1 MNGDASA
8 NLILEFWFGQDR
20 PYGARRSLWFSKQ
33 PGIDAEVGRRFSAHY
48 QRAVAGE
55 LDAWRDSAEGCLA
68 LVLLLDQFPRNMFR
82 GTPRAF
88 AADPLARKVAGHG
101 ICRGFDQAL
110 PPVQRMFFY
119 LPFEHSENL
128 PDQERAVALTAPF
141 KDISG
146 MADVHEYAL
155 RHRDVIARFG
165 RFPHRNAIL
174 GRACTPEEEEFL
186 KQPGSRF

>member
-1 MNGDASA
+1 MNRDVSA
-8 NLILEFWFGQDR
+8 NLILEFWFGQDQLH
-20 PYGARRSLWFSKQ
+20 GARRSFWFSKQ
-33 PGIDAEVGRRFSAHY
+33 PGIDAEVRQRFSADY
-48 QRAVAGE
+48 QWAMAGK
-55 LDAWRDSAEGCLA
+55 LNVWRDSVEGCLA

-82 GTPRAF
+82 GTPQAF
-88 AADPLARKVAGHG
+88 AADPLVRKVAGHG
-101 ICRGFDQAL
+101 ISRGFDQTL

-141 KDISG
+141 QDIPG
-146 MADVHEYAL
+146 MADVHQYAL

-174 GRACTPEEEEFL
+174 GRESTPEEMEFL
-186 KQPGSRF
+186 KRRGSSF

>member
-1 MNGDASA
+1 MNRDVSA
-8 NLILEFWFGQDR
+8 NLILEFWFGQDQ
-20 PYGARRSLWFSKQ
+20 PYGARRSFWFSKQ
-33 PGIDAEVGRRFSAHY
+33 PGIDAEVRRCFSAHY
-48 QRAVAGE
+48 QWAMAGD
-55 LDAWRDSAEGCLA
+55 LNVWRDSVEGCLA

-82 GTPRAF
+82 GTPQAF
-88 AADPLARKVAGHG
+88 AADRLARKVAGHG
-101 ICRGFDQAL
+101 ISRGFDQAP

-128 PDQERAVALTAPF
+128 PDQERAVALTASF

-174 GRACTPEEEEFL
+174 GRESTPEEMEFL
-186 KQPGSRF
+186 KRRGSSF